1 MWNNLA
7 PVLAMVAVGMAGSAT
22 AQDDSDGSSAAGRV
36 KRQVRFLAVGEAPPY
51 EQVIR
56 NGIAIELPPPPGS
69 VPPGSVSVG
78 AREPDGDKLRAL
90 GQARLRLGLV
100 SRPLEVAEGPGSLV
114 LMREEDGESEPW
126 LRLERPE
133 QGDLL
138 VILWRDRDEG
148 SWEKARAMVLG
159 VGSAPGIL
167 RVVNVSP
174 WPVPVVLGGERAA
187 LRSGGTLRRRLE
199 PGKVAEFQAGLADR
213 SGEISWLYQL
223 GLEQQQGES
232 SLVVLYR
239 ADRDEP
245 RRPLKIF
252 THRENVAG
260 GRPSE

>member
-1 MWNNLA
+1 
-7 PVLAMVAVGMAGSAT
+7 MVAVGMAGMAGSA
-22 AQDDSDGSSAAGRV
+22 AARDDAEPSSAAGKA

-56 NGIAIELPPPPGS
+56 NGIATELPPPPGS
-69 VPPGSVSVG
+69 VPPSSVSVG
-78 AREPDGDKLRAL
+78 ARAPEGDKLRAL

-148 SWEKARAMVLG
+148 SWEKARARVIG
-159 VGSAPGIL
+159 IGRTPGEL

-174 WPVPVVLGGERAA
+174 WPVPIVLSGERAA
-187 LRSGGTLRRRLE
+187 LRSGGTLRRRLQ

-213 SGEISWLYQL
+213 GGEISWLYQL

-252 THRENVAG
+252 THRENVAAG
-260 GRPSE
+260 QPAE